1 MTIEE
6 AQKHAAEVANEL
18 AKFGIWWWQ
27 QVQFGKYKRCSSATI
42 VDHQQT
48 AWRAWLAAK
57 GLGK

>member
-6 AQKHAAEVANEL
+6 AQKHAAEVANER
-18 AKFGIWWWQ
+18 AKFGIWWSQ
-27 QVQFGKYKRCSSATI
+27 QLRLGKHRWHSTI
-42 VDHQQT
+42 TVSDHQQS